1 MKYIHLVLALVVLS
15 CQSLQKEDLVGLW
28 ELERALMDKNPVSD
42 ESTYLQIHPNGSY
55 AVSRTSGDLSG
66 VYVLG
71 ETKIH
76 FQGADPKSWFNSDWK
91 AKRVEDHLL
100 LAGRDEINRRIELKF
115 VQVDEIPSF
124 GEFEERVIG
133 KWEMFL
139 MMKDGIP
146 EKMPKTFMT
155 IDEKGNYTIS
165 DTTGVMD
172 YGKTAINT
180 RHHKVI
186 FERDETLWDV
196 WFWGRELRL
205 QNKEMGIQYHLRK
218 VG

>member
-1 MKYIHLVLALVVLS
+1 MKYLTYAFLLFIA
-15 CQSLQKEDLVGLW
+15 CQPLQKRELVGLW
-28 ELERALMDKNPVSD
+28 QLEKALMDKNPVAD
-42 ESTYLQIHPNGSY
+42 ESTYLRIDANGSY
-55 AVSRTSGDLSG
+55 AVSRTTGDMSG
-66 VYVLG
+66 VYQLG

-76 FQGADPKSWFNSDWK
+76 FQGTDSKGWFNSDWK
-91 AKRVEDHLL
+91 AMRVEDHLL

-115 VQVDEIPSF
+115 IQVDQIPSF

-139 MMKDGIP
+139 VMKNGIP
-146 EKMPKTFMT
+146 EKMTETIMT
-155 IDEKGNYTIS
+155 IDEQGNYTIS
-165 DTTGVMD
+165 DASGIMD
-172 YGKTAINT
+172 QGKTAINT

-196 WFWGRELRL
+196 WFWEKELRL
-205 QNKEMGIQYHLRK
+205 QNKEMGIQYHLRR